1 MKSDDRKGADRV
13 PPPAPWVESL
23 LVHERVPPASP
34 DLVRARLLARA
45 AAAPRDPSAVPSV
58 RADPGRV
65 RRRFLAAAAGIT
77 LVAGVAAAFQMMR
90 PASKLVPSSHPS
102 GPPPRASRPA
112 DTDDAPA
119 IAAPQESVAA
129 AERAPG
135 PRRRPST
142 AAQRDRGIDLGV
154 GEIGFLDRAREADR
168 RGSYTDV
175 LAILDEHQRVHP
187 AGRLSEEREVLRV
200 KALAGL
206 ARSGEARRVA
216 ARFRQRY
223 PRSVLLPKIDEILAS
238 LP

>member
-1 MKSDDRKGADRV
+1 MRGDDGKRADRA
-13 PPPAPWVESL
+13 PPPAPWVEAL

-45 AAAPRDPSAVPSV
+45 AAAPRDPSAVPAG
-58 RADPGRV
+58 RADPGRG

-77 LVAGVAAAFQMMR
+77 LVAGAAAAFQMMR
-90 PASKLVPSSHPS
+90 PASKLVPAAHPS
-102 GPPPRASRPA
+102 GPPPRASRAP
-112 DTDDAPA
+112 DPDDAPV
-119 IAAPQESVAA
+119 IAARQGS
-129 AERAPG
+129 AEAVERTPG
-135 PRRRPST
+135 PRRRSPIAGKHDS
-142 AAQRDRGIDLGV
+142 GV